1 VAACDRNP
9 GIARPGQ
16 YQHADVATGRGL
28 GEIEGEDADG
38 FCIGQLAGMP
48 RFIWEKQGNLTLLTM
63 KLQWILS
70 NAVRE
75 LRNGLMDGIG

>member
-1 VAACDRNP
+1 MYRAF
-9 GIARPGQ
+9 IK
-16 YQHADVATGRGL
+16 
-28 GEIEGEDADG
+28 GEDVDG

-63 KLQWILS
+63 KLQEIRS

-75 LRNGLMDGIG
+75 LRNGLMDDIG

>member
-1 VAACDRNP
+1 
-9 GIARPGQ
+9 
-16 YQHADVATGRGL
+16 
-28 GEIEGEDADG
+28 
-38 FCIGQLAGMP
+38 MP

-75 LRNGLMDGIG
+75 LRNGLMDDIG